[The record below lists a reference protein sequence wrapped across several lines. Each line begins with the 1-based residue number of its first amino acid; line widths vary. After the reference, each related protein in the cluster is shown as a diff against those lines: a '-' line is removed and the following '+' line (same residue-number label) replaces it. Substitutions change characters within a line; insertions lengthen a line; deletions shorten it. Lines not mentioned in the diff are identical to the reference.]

1 MSEKRTASLAALDI
15 GRDKRASDMIQQIEP
30 VRNRDDVVLSAE
42 NLKLFTGLV
51 EEFRS
56 GDTLRRHGMPLR
68 SKLLF
73 CGPPGCGKT
82 LTAEVFA
89 NELGLDLFVVRLDSI
104 ISSFLGE
111 TASNLRT
118 VIEAAERRPCV
129 LFFDEFDAL
138 ARARTDSGEHNELK
152 RVVNSLLMLIEG
164 FKGNGFL
171 IAATNLEDTLDAALW
186 RRFDDVVLF
195 ERPTTARISQMLAL
209 KTRNFQAAFNI
220 RDRAANLA
228 GFSYAEIERV
238 CNAAIKSAILS
249 RRKKISAA
257 DFDGALKDEQRR
269 RRIQKRVAA
278 SD

>member
-1 MSEKRTASLAALDI
+1 M
-15 GRDKRASDMIQQIEP
+15 
-30 VRNRDDVVLSAE
+30 
-42 NLKLFTGLV
+42 
-51 EEFRS
+51 
-56 GDTLRRHGMPLR
+56 
-68 SKLLF
+68 
-73 CGPPGCGKT
+73 
-82 LTAEVFA
+82 
-89 NELGLDLFVVRLDSI
+89 DLFVVRLDSI

-138 ARARTDSGEHNELK
+138 ARARTDSSEHNELR
-152 RVVNSLLMLIEG
+152 RVVDSLLVLIEEV
-164 FKGNGFL
+164 KGKRFL
-171 IAATNLEDTLDAALW
+171 IAAANLEDRLDAALW
-186 RRFDDVVLF
+186 RRFDDDVLF

-209 KTRNFQAAFNI
+209 KTRNFQAAFSI

-228 GFSYAEIERV
+228 GFSYAEIDRV

-249 RRKKISAA
+249 RRKNISAA

-269 RRIQKRVAA
+269 HRIQKRVAA